1 MCINMSKHISTKS
14 GEGVGGTS
22 WELGTDMYTLLI
34 LWIKWII
41 NEKLVYSSGNPTH
54 WSVVT

>member
-1 MCINMSKHISTKS
+1 MSKHISTKR
-14 GEGVGGTS
+14 GEGVGGTT
-22 WELGTDMYTLLI
+22 WELGTDMYMLLI